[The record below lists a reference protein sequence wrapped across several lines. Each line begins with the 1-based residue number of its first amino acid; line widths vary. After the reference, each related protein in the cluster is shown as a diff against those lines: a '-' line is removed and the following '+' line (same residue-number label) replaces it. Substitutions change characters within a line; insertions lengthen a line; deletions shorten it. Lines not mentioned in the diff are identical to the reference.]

1 MHEWPFNL
9 SWCIIVAH
17 KLWNFRIDLL
27 NVWSMS
33 KLSKIPLLLLMWY
46 ASVEI
51 FIDKSKWKKKIKG
64 KVSPKHSWSRLK
76 KNKVSYLP
84 LQTFTICYFPSMSHT
99 SVTSSGKKMQ
109 NHNGRKRIYPR
120 KNSKDKSEKLLF
132 IRNFN
137 WTHLYLVSATL
148 EILLK
153 ILRPPSAVSKFID
166 LDYSP

>member
-1 MHEWPFNL
+1 MCDP
-9 SWCIIVAH
+9 CP
-17 KLWNFRIDLL
+17 NFPKYPYCYLCGMQ
-27 NVWSMS
+27 VWRF
-33 KLSKIPLLLLMWY
+33 
-46 ASVEI
+46 

-99 SVTSSGKKMQ
+99 SVTSSGKKTQ

-137 WTHLYLVSATL
+137 WTHLHLVNATL